1 MQYYQTVIG
10 ILEAYFHAPGWEKQ
24 FLNGGCYWLA
34 KTLKRG
40 IQDSVIMINRV
51 QEHCALFF
59 EGGLYDIRGK
69 ISLRNFR
76 FASERDLQF
85 MEKNYVPKFDA
96 EKLDQYLRRMLKA
109 A

>member
-10 ILEAYFHAPGWEKQ
+10 ILEAYFQDAGWEKQ

-40 IQDSVIMINRV
+40 IRDSSIMINRV

-59 EGGLYDIRGK
+59 EGGLYDICGR

-76 FASERDLQF
+76 IASERDLQF

-96 EKLDQYLRRMLKA
+96 EKLDQHLRLA
-109 A
+109 LQTA